1 MMGLFCKHDIPGARL
16 QQAGVG
22 RVVIVGTLLLNE
34 GLTSRSLPLLYY
46 EGSSSSSK
54 LSKLVNSQGPILHDL
69 VWCPGIS
76 FAFIA
81 SLPLR
86 KFWLHLDSVRRTVRH
101 LSTRTCIELERCE
114 ACVLHTLRHTCLW
127 RVSRSLRTS
136 KTSPLHPQSVFPK
149 KDMQIKFVLQF
160 AACTSLA
167 VSRKAFSSLD
177 KSFGNF
183 PETFVQTRLTSPDN
197 DMRSST

>member
-69 VWCPGIS
+69 V
-76 FAFIA
+76 
-81 SLPLR
+81 
-86 KFWLHLDSVRRTVRH
+86 
-101 LSTRTCIELERCE
+101 
-114 ACVLHTLRHTCLW
+114 
-127 RVSRSLRTS
+127 
-136 KTSPLHPQSVFPK
+136 
-149 KDMQIKFVLQF
+149 
-160 AACTSLA
+160 
-167 VSRKAFSSLD
+167 
-177 KSFGNF
+177 
-183 PETFVQTRLTSPDN
+183 
-197 DMRSST
+197 